1 VGLTARRAPATGF
14 ALHHHLVPAAWGFD
28 PGRPVLANLE
38 GNYGYLEE
46 GYYRSLDL
54 EDAGEQVIPTTAEAL
69 DAYVVPIALVRAAEH
84 GLTVPSFEVVT
95 DRFPPPPLM
104 AYPINPFSSRGV
116 RLEDRDAVEAHRRG
130 LTYTGK
136 YAVLC
141 QRLPEGC
148 RVDTLRVVLG
158 HTSVTEYEHY
168 ARELFAC
175 FRLPLVKA
183 RVIVTSSAFALSAL
197 EPLPWPTLTP
207 EERACVEES
216 GTWLD

>member
-1 VGLTARRAPATGF
+1 M
-14 ALHHHLVPAAWGFD
+14 PAAWGFD
-28 PGRPVLANLE
+28 PGRPLFANLS

-69 DAYVVPIALVRAAEH
+69 DAYVVPVALALAARH
-84 GLTVPSFEVVT
+84 GLAVPSFEVVT
-95 DRFPPPPLM
+95 DRFPTPPLM
-104 AYPINPFSSRGV
+104 AYPINPFSSRAV
-116 RLEDRDAVEAHRRG
+116 RLDDRDAVEARRRG

-148 RVDTLRVVLG
+148 RVDMLRVVLG
-158 HTSVTEYEHY
+158 STDVPEYQSY

-175 FRLPLVKA
+175 FRLPLMKA
-183 RVIVTSSAFALSAL
+183 RVIVTSGAFALSAL
-197 EPLPWPTLTP
+197 EPLPWPALTP
-207 EERACVEES
+207 EERTRLEEC